1 MIVRNTLLNNEG
13 RTLYYSPSFLK
24 GYYVEKYR
32 MESGIKVVY
41 ETLVFGDDR
50 EKATKAMG
58 S

>member
-32 MESGIKVVY
+32 M
-41 ETLVFGDDR
+41 
-50 EKATKAMG
+50 
-58 S
+58 